1 MPWKLFKMWNRIY
14 TIHILAISITF
25 VESVQCRYAEIV
37 HVCARCT
44 FQRDQD
50 ELQRIFQS
58 VRIAS
63 EQTLYKMYLL
73 QNENFLK
80 IIIKM
85 YLRNKVMF
93 DYTTESVCI
102 LRPALAWMSEEKS
115 PLDYQI
121 AYYARKHFL

>member
-1 MPWKLFKMWNRIY
+1 MSFDDRGKKTNYSEIPPVKNVCVQRVDAWFSCFLKETYFDQMPWKLFKMWNRIY
-14 TIHILAISITF
+14 TIHILTISITF

-73 QNENFLK
+73 
-80 IIIKM
+80 
-85 YLRNKVMF
+85 
-93 DYTTESVCI
+93 
-102 LRPALAWMSEEKS
+102 
-115 PLDYQI
+115 
-121 AYYARKHFL
+121 